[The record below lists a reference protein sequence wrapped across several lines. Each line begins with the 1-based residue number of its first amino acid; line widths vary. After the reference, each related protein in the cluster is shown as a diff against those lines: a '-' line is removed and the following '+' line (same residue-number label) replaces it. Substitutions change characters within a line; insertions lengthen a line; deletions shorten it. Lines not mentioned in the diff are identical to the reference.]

1 MVKDILDAISSQIRR
16 APEAAALQTGGRI
29 YSFGALGRRV
39 QGIHDALAETAGRGL
54 VLIAG
59 HKEADAVAAMLACMF
74 LGRAFA
80 FIDCSNPSGRAADI
94 LRLSQADLVLAAGTG
109 AAIPGARS
117 LALSQIMDR
126 PFDLRPAPVPDSDL
140 LYVVFTSG
148 STGTPKGVPCGRGNV
163 AAFDAWYRQML
174 ADLPGQELDPAQS
187 AHVNHASLAFDMGM
201 LDLWPVLA
209 LGRPVILLD
218 HGDNVIPRNNIKA
231 LARSD
236 LVQARSWFS
245 TPSLLQIMAMEPK
258 FNGDTLPAMRC
269 FFVGGEIVPR
279 ELLQTLAARFPRA
292 EIRHAYGPTETT
304 CLSHV
309 HRLTAADLAAPGLLP
324 LGPALGAFE
333 MRILDED
340 RSRRCPG
347 RGRRSRPE
355 RAPAGAWLSAGG
367 SPREPRVCQ
376 PGRCCDLSHRRFR
389 QMRYRRH
396 LS

>member
-1 MVKDILDAISSQIRR
+1 M
-16 APEAAALQTGGRI
+16 
-29 YSFGALGRRV
+29 
-39 QGIHDALAETAGRGL
+39 
-54 VLIAG
+54 
-59 HKEADAVAAMLACMF
+59 
-74 LGRAFA
+74 
-80 FIDCSNPSGRAADI
+80 
-94 LRLSQADLVLAAGTG
+94 LAAGTG